1 VLSLYPDTYFT
12 QLKGSYYR
20 NIVLCLT
27 GALHPL
33 DAASNISNAGAFAT
47 ESNGTMQLAFDLYD
61 DLSPDTV
68 VHELT
73 HAADYRFAGEGLLSE
88 DEWNS
93 MNPKGFSYYYSY
105 INESGESYE
114 TAGSPEN
121 TAVSG
126 CPVVR
131 WKWGSMSCHDWR
143 QHLADALATGVCVRS
158 SFSVSSI

>member
-1 VLSLYPDTYFT
+1 
-12 QLKGSYYR
+12 
-20 NIVLCLT
+20 
-27 GALHPL
+27 
-33 DAASNISNAGAFAT
+33 
-47 ESNGTMQLAFDLYD
+47 
-61 DLSPDTV
+61 V

-126 CPVVR
+126 CPADDVWFIDPYSKTYPMEDRARLMETLLSGRTPYSGCFKGRHVQEKLSYYFR
-131 WKWGSMSCHDWR
+131 FLRKALDDGSWPARTSWEE
-143 QHLADALATGVCVRS
+143 ALAGS
-158 SFSVSSI
+158 